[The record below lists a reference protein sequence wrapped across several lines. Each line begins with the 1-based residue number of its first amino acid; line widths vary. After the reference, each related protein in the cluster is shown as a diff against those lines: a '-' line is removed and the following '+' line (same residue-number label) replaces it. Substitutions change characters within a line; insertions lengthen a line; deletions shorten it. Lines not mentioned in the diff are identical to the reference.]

1 MRIIIETDD
10 QKEVSVHGMDDRSE
24 VAMDAGPPHPELL
37 AGLKAEAQPK
47 RDLKETGEKQ
57 DAGSPPEWLEGIIE
71 GGTAAT

>member
-1 MRIIIETDD
+1 MCIIIETDD
-10 QKEVSVHGMDDRSE
+10 QKEVSVHGMEDQSE

-37 AGLKAEAQPK
+37 AGLQAEGPPK
-47 RDLKETGEKQ
+47 RDLQETGEKK